1 MTISEAKDIL
11 VDRLGWRDDKTIS
24 GFTLSAPNLITD
36 SGRFFQAEHSSVT
49 LENIRD
55 CQPIVDISEDDFNA
69 HLVNLTEQVSYQ
81 VLSDVFERDFIDDNL
96 FNLYSTSFDNV
107 ISLRTVIVVAE
118 AIMTSTRSN
127 RIERLGDDFIG
138 KLNYDIFREAPN
150 KFAIRNLNYIHS
162 MGITTRYAMEL
173 GSVQRRFGNQRNMLR
188 TITKG
193 QSFRADVNETNNL

>member
-11 VDRLGWRDDKTIS
+11 IDRLGWRDDKTIS

-36 SGRFFQAEHSSVT
+36 SGRYLQAEHSSVT

-55 CQPIVDISEDDFNA
+55 CQPIVDISETDFNL
-69 HLVNLTEQVSYQ
+69 HLVNLTEQVAFQ

-96 FNLYSTSFDNV
+96 FNLYSTSFDNLM
-107 ISLRTVIVVAE
+107 SLRTVIVVAE
-118 AIMTSTRSN
+118 TIMTSTRSN
-127 RIERLGDDFIG
+127 RIERLGDDFVG
-138 KLNYDIFREAPN
+138 KLNYDIFRDAPN
-150 KFAIRNLNYIHS
+150 KFAIRNLNYKHS

-173 GSVQRRFGNQRNMLR
+173 GSIQRRFGNQRNMIR

-193 QSFRADVNETNNL
+193 QSFITDINELNNL

>member
-11 VDRLGWRDDKTIS
+11 VDRLGWRDDKTVS
-24 GFTLSAPNLITD
+24 GFTLSAPNLITN

-55 CQPIVDISEDDFNA
+55 TQPIVDISEADFNT
-69 HLVNLTEQVSYQ
+69 HLVDLTGQVAYQ

-96 FNLYSTSFDNV
+96 FNLYSTAFDNV
-107 ISLRTVIVVAE
+107 MSLRTVIVVAE
-118 AIMTSTRSN
+118 TIMTSTRSN
-127 RIERLGDDFIG
+127 RIERLGDDFVG
-138 KLNYDIFREAPN
+138 KLNYDIFRDAPN
-150 KFAIRNLNYIHS
+150 KFAIRNLNYKHS

-173 GSVQRRFGNQRNMLR
+173 SSVQRRFGNQRNILR

-193 QSFRADVNETNNL
+193 QFFISDANEINNL